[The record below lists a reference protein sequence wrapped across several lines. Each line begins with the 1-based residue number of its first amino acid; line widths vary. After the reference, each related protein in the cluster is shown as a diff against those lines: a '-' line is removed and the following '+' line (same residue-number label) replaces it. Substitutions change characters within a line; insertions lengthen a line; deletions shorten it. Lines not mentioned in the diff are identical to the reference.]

1 MIGLLE
7 KFRAALAKNR
17 RDSKLQVTDSPGNL
31 EDTGI
36 FREHKLTPR
45 FSVRDTALNKGWL
58 QTILITS
65 VGVTVFIA
73 GIRELRWLQPWELRV
88 YDQMLRSAAD
98 DSATRSRPRK
108 ASVRRILLVT
118 ITQAD
123 IEREKWPLSDATINQ
138 LLDKLE
144 SYQPRVI
151 GLNIYRDLPVE
162 PGFKKLANRLS
173 RQNNIIAVCGFSS
186 LENPEVPPPPTVSE
200 HRIGFNDLISD
211 EAGNIVRR
219 SLLFAHSDDKKC
231 KTNTSFAAL
240 LAINY
245 LQKQGIETSFPNQE
259 MQIGKTVFPTLK
271 SNSGSYEHLDA
282 AGYQIMLNYR
292 HLDYFANKVT
302 LTEVLNNQVNP
313 NFVKDRLVIIGT
325 TATSIDKGFYTPYS
339 ALPDQPPRMPS
350 VYIHAQIASQIM
362 SAVLDGQPLIW
373 YLPQWAEYLWIWGAS
388 LVGATVAWH
397 LRHPLALVIVGV
409 TTLSSLGGFCYVLFL
424 QAGWIPVI
432 PQALA
437 LVISGVSVMAYST
450 YKTQQ
455 KTKLIILEVEKQ
467 EEAIAQL
474 NVLLKETAI
483 QDKHPHTSATI
494 TPEKRTG
501 DLLLSG
507 RYKIIKVLASGGFG
521 CIYIAEDTQRP
532 GNPNCIVK
540 QLMPARRDPRFL
552 SVARRLFNTE
562 AEILEVLGEHHQ
574 IPKLLAYFED
584 NQEFYLVEQYI
595 PGHTLS
601 DELPPVT
608 RRVQKETFVIEML
621 KQVLEVLAFVHQHRV
636 IHRDIKPSNIIRSEI
651 DNRLV
656 LIDFGAVKL
665 MQSSSTE
672 ETELPTVA
680 IGTRGYAPPEQFAGH
695 PRLSSDIYALGM
707 IAIQALTGVPPQ
719 ELSPDP
725 ETGNVRWRQWA
736 KVSDELATILDKMVR
751 YHFSDRYQ
759 SAAAVLQDLK
769 QIAE

>member
-1 MIGLLE
+1 MIRLLE
-7 KFRAALAKNR
+7 KFRAALVKNR
-17 RDSKLQVTDSPGNL
+17 RDSNKLQVPDFPGNL
-31 EDTGI
+31 EETGV
-36 FREHKLTPR
+36 FREAS
-45 FSVRDTALNKGWL
+45 FRDTVPNKSWL
-58 QTILITS
+58 QTILIAS

-88 YDQMLRSAAD
+88 YDQMLRS
-98 DSATRSRPRK
+98 RPQK
-108 ASVRRILLVT
+108 ASVDAERLVVRHRRILLVT
-118 ITQAD
+118 ITEAD
-123 IEREKWPLSDATINQ
+123 IKRQKWPLSDATINQ

-144 SYQPRVI
+144 SYQPRII

-162 PGFKKLANRLS
+162 PGYKQLANRLS

-186 LENPEVPPPPTVSE
+186 LENPEIPPPPSISKQT
-200 HRIGFNDLISD
+200 IGFNDLITD
-211 EAGNIVRR
+211 ENDNIVRR
-219 SLLFAHSDDKKC
+219 SLLFAQSDDKKC
-231 KTNTSFAAL
+231 NPTVSFAAL

-245 LQKQGIETSFPNQE
+245 LQKQGIETSFPNQQ
-259 MQIGKTVFPTLK
+259 MQIGKTFFPTLK

-282 AGYQIMLNYR
+282 AGSQIMLNYR
-292 HLDYFANKVT
+292 HLDRLADKVT

-313 NFVKDRLVIIGT
+313 NLIKDRLVIIGT
-325 TATSIDKGFYTPYS
+325 TAISIEKGFYTPYS
-339 ALPDQPPRMPS
+339 VLPNQPSRMPS
-350 VYIHAQIASQIM
+350 VYIHAQIASQIL
-362 SAVLDGQPLIW
+362 SAVLDKEPLIW
-373 YLPQWAEYLWIWGAS
+373 YLPEWAEYVCIWFFS
-388 LVGATVAWH
+388 LVGAAIAWR
-397 LRHPLALVIVGV
+397 LRHPLGLVVVGV
-409 TTLSSLGGFCYVLFL
+409 TILSSSGGFCYLLFL
-424 QAGWIPVI
+424 QAGWMPVI

-437 LVISGVSVMAYST
+437 LVISGVSVMAYTT
-450 YKTQQ
+450 YQTQQ
-455 KTKLIILEVEKQ
+455 KSKLIILEVEKQ

-483 QDKHPHTSATI
+483 PDKHFHTSGTI
-494 TPEKRTG
+494 IPEKRTG

-507 RYKIIKVLASGGFG
+507 RYKIIKVLTSGGFG

-540 QLMPARRDPRFL
+540 QLMPARRDTRFME
-552 SVARRLFNTE
+552 VARRLFNTE

-601 DELPPVT
+601 EELPPVT
-608 RRVQKETFVIEML
+608 RRVQKEPFVREML
-621 KQVLEVLAFVHQHRV
+621 KEVLEILAFVHQHRV

-665 MQSSSTE
+665 MQPPSSE
-672 ETELPTVA
+672 ETELATVA

-719 ELSPDP
+719 ELPPDL

-759 SAAAVLQDLK
+759 SATAVLQDLK
-769 QIAE
+769 RIAE

>member
-1 MIGLLE
+1 MIRLLE
-7 KFRAALAKNR
+7 KFRTALVKNR
-17 RDSKLQVTDSPGNL
+17 QNSKLEETSSG
-31 EDTGI
+31 EAS
-36 FREHKLTPR
+36 LTPR
-45 FSVRDTALNKGWL
+45 CNIRDTAFNKGWL
-58 QTILITS
+58 PTILIAS

-73 GIRELRWLQPWELRV
+73 GIRDLRWLQPWELRV
-88 YDQMLRSAAD
+88 YDQMLRQIASGSA
-98 DSATRSRPRK
+98 SRSRPEK

-118 ITQAD
+118 ITEAD
-123 IEREKWPLSDATINQ
+123 IKRQKWPLSDATINQ

-144 SYQPRVI
+144 SYKPRII

-162 PGFKKLANRLS
+162 PGYKLLANHLS

-186 LENPEVPPPPTVSE
+186 PENPEIPPPPSLSE
-200 HRIGFNDLISD
+200 DKIGFSDFVPDENDH
-211 EAGNIVRR
+211 IVRR
-219 SLLFAHSDDKKC
+219 SLLFAQSDDKKC
-231 KTNTSFAAL
+231 HTNVSFAAL

-245 LQKQGIETSFPNQE
+245 LQKQGIKTSFTKE
-259 MQIGKTVFPTLK
+259 EIQIGKTLFPILK

-292 HLDYFANKVT
+292 HLHRLADKVT

-313 NFVKDRLVIIGT
+313 NLIKDRLVIIGT
-325 TATSIDKGFYTPYS
+325 TATSIDKDFYTPYS
-339 ALPDQPPRMPS
+339 ALPNQPSRMPP

-362 SAVLDGQPLIW
+362 SAVLDGEPLIW
-373 YLPQWAEYLWIWGAS
+373 YLPEWGEYVCIWCAS
-388 LVGATVAWH
+388 LVGAAVAWH
-397 LRHPLALVIVGV
+397 LRHPLGLVVVGV
-409 TTLSSLGGFCYVLFL
+409 IILSSLGGFCYLLFL
-424 QAGWIPVI
+424 QAGWMPVI

-437 LVISGVSVMAYST
+437 LVISGVSVMAYTT
-450 YKTQQ
+450 YQTQQ
-455 KTKLIILEVEKQ
+455 KSKLIILEVEKQ

-474 NVLLKETAI
+474 NVLLKETEI
-483 QDKHPHTSATI
+483 QDQHLHTSTTI
-494 TPEKRTG
+494 IPEKRTG

-507 RYKIIKVLASGGFG
+507 RYKIIKVLTSGGFG
-521 CIYIAEDTQRP
+521 RIYLAEDTQRP

-540 QLMPARRDPRFL
+540 QLMPARRDSRFME
-552 SVARRLFNTE
+552 VARRLFNTE

-574 IPKLLAYFED
+574 IPKLLAYFEE

-601 DELPPVT
+601 EELPPVI
-608 RRVQKETFVIEML
+608 RRVQKESFVIEML
-621 KQVLEVLAFVHQHRV
+621 KEVLDILAFVHQHRV
-636 IHRDIKPSNIIRSEI
+636 IHRDIKPSNLIRSKI

-665 MQSSSTE
+665 MQPPSSE
-672 ETELPTVA
+672 ETELATVA

-695 PRLSSDIYALGM
+695 PRLNSDIYALGM

-719 ELSPDP
+719 ELPPDL

-759 SAAAVLQDLK
+759 SANAVLEDLK
-769 QIAE
+769 RIGE

>member
-1 MIGLLE
+1 MIRLLE
-7 KFRAALAKNR
+7 KFRAALGKIR
-17 RDSKLQVTDSPGNL
+17 RSSKLQVTDSPINL
-31 EDTGI
+31 EETGI
-36 FREHKLTPR
+36 FREAS
-45 FSVRDTALNKGWL
+45 FRDTVPNKGWL
-58 QTILITS
+58 QTILIAS

-73 GIRELRWLQPWELRV
+73 GIRDLRWLQPWELRV
-88 YDQMLRSAAD
+88 YDQMLRS
-98 DSATRSRPRK
+98 RPEK
-108 ASVRRILLVT
+108 ASDRRILLVT
-118 ITQAD
+118 ITEAD
-123 IEREKWPLSDATINQ
+123 IKRVKWPLSDATINQ

-162 PGFKKLANRLS
+162 PGYKQFADRLS
-173 RQNNIIAVCGFSS
+173 RQNNIIATCGFST
-186 LENPEVPPPPTVSE
+186 LENPEIAPPPTVPE
-200 HRIGFNDLISD
+200 KRVGFNDLIAD
-211 EAGNIVRR
+211 ENDNIVRR

-231 KTNTSFAAL
+231 KTTTSFAAL

-245 LQKQGIETSFPNQE
+245 LQKQGIKTSFTNEQ
-259 MQIGKTVFPTLK
+259 MQIGKTLFPTLK

-292 HLDYFANKVT
+292 HPNHFANKVT
-302 LTEVLNNQVNP
+302 LTEVLNNQVNA

-325 TATSIDKGFYTPYS
+325 TAASIEKGFYTPYS
-339 ALPDQPPRMPS
+339 ALPNQPARMPS
-350 VYIHAQIASQIM
+350 VYIHAQIASQMM
-362 SAVLDGQPLIW
+362 SAVLDGEPLIW
-373 YLPQWAEYLWIWGAS
+373 YLPQWAEYVCIWCAS
-388 LVGATVAWH
+388 LVGAAVAWR

-409 TTLSSLGGFCYVLFL
+409 TILSSLGGFCYVLFL

-437 LVISGVSVMAYST
+437 LVISGVSVMAYTT
-450 YKTQQ
+450 YQTQQ

-483 QDKHPHTSATI
+483 QDKHINNSATFSL
-494 TPEKRTG
+494 PEKQTG

-540 QLMPARRDPRFL
+540 QLMPARRDARFL
-552 SVARRLFNTE
+552 EVARRLFNTE

-608 RRVQKETFVIEML
+608 RRVQKESFVIEML
-621 KQVLEVLAFVHQHRV
+621 KEVLEILAFVHHHRV

-665 MQSSSTE
+665 MQPPSTE
-672 ETELPTVA
+672 ETELATVA

-707 IAIQALTGVPPQ
+707 IAYSST
-719 ELSPDP
+719 
-725 ETGNVRWRQWA
+725 
-736 KVSDELATILDKMVR
+736 
-751 YHFSDRYQ
+751 
-759 SAAAVLQDLK
+759 
-769 QIAE
+769 

>member
-1 MIGLLE
+1 MIRFLE
-7 KFRAALAKNR
+7 KFRTALVKNR
-17 RDSKLQVTDSPGNL
+17 QNSKLEETSGEAWLIPL
-31 EDTGI
+31 
-36 FREHKLTPR
+36 
-45 FSVRDTALNKGWL
+45 FSVRDTAPNKGWL
-58 QTILITS
+58 PSILIAS

-73 GIRELRWLQPWELRV
+73 GIRNLRWLQPWELRV
-88 YDQMLRSAAD
+88 YDQMLRSAAGG
-98 DSATRSRPRK
+98 SATLSRPQK

-118 ITQAD
+118 ITEAD
-123 IEREKWPLSDATINQ
+123 IKRQKWPLSDATINQ

-144 SYQPRVI
+144 SYQPRII

-162 PGFKKLANRLS
+162 PGYKQLANRLS
-173 RQNNIIAVCGFSS
+173 HQNNIIAACAFRS
-186 LENPEVPPPPTVSE
+186 LENPEIPPPPSVPE
-200 HRIGFNDLISD
+200 KRVGFNDLISD
-211 EAGNIVRR
+211 ENDNIVRR
-219 SLLFAHSDDKKC
+219 SLLFAHSNDKKC
-231 KTNTSFAAL
+231 KTTTSFAAL

-245 LQKQGIETSFPNQE
+245 LQQGIETSFTKQDI
-259 MQIGKTVFPTLK
+259 QIGKTLFPILK

-292 HLDYFANKVT
+292 HLDRLADKVT

-313 NFVKDRLVIIGT
+313 NLIKDRLVIIGT
-325 TATSIDKGFYTPYS
+325 TAISIEKGFYTPYS
-339 ALPDQPPRMPS
+339 VLPNQPSRMPS
-350 VYIHAQIASQIM
+350 VYIHAQIASQIL
-362 SAVLDGQPLIW
+362 SAVLDKEPLIW
-373 YLPQWAEYLWIWGAS
+373 YLPQYSEYVWIWVAS
-388 LVGATVAWH
+388 VVGAAVAWH
-397 LRHPLALVIVGV
+397 LRHPLGLVVVGV
-409 TTLSSLGGFCYVLFL
+409 IILSSMFGFCYLVFL

-437 LVISGVSVMAYST
+437 LVISGVSMMVYTT
-450 YKTQQ
+450 YQTQQ
-455 KTKLIILEVEKQ
+455 KSKLIILEVEKQ

-483 QDKHPHTSATI
+483 QDKHLHTSATI
-494 TPEKRTG
+494 IPEKQTG

-507 RYKIIKVLASGGFG
+507 RYKIIKVLTSGGFG

-540 QLMPARRDPRFL
+540 KLMPARQDTRFME
-552 SVARRLFNTE
+552 VARRLFNTE
-562 AEILEVLGEHHQ
+562 AEILEVLGEHQQ

-584 NQEFYLVEQYI
+584 NQEFYLVEEYI

-601 DELPPVT
+601 EELPPVT
-608 RRVQKETFVIEML
+608 RRVQKEPFVIQML
-621 KQVLEVLAFVHQHRV
+621 KEVLEILAFVHQHRV

-665 MQSSSTE
+665 MQPPSSE
-672 ETELPTVA
+672 ETELATVA

-719 ELSPDP
+719 ELPPDL

-759 SAAAVLQDLK
+759 SANAVLQDLK
-769 QIAE
+769 RIAE

>member
-1 MIGLLE
+1 MIGFLE
-7 KFRAALAKNR
+7 KFRTALAKNR
-17 RDSKLQVTDSPGNL
+17 RDSKLEETSGDS
-31 EDTGI
+31 
-36 FREHKLTPR
+36 LTPL
-45 FSVRDTALNKGWL
+45 FSVRDTAPNKGWL
-58 QTILITS
+58 QTILIAS

-73 GIRELRWLQPWELRV
+73 GIRDLRWLQPWELRV
-88 YDQMLRSAAD
+88 YDQMLRS
-98 DSATRSRPRK
+98 RPQK
-108 ASVRRILLVT
+108 ASVDAERLVVRHRRILLVT
-118 ITQAD
+118 ITEAD
-123 IEREKWPLSDATINQ
+123 IKRQKWPLSDATINQ

-162 PGFKKLANRLS
+162 PGYKQLANRLS

-186 LENPEVPPPPTVSE
+186 LENPEIPPPPSVFE
-200 HRIGFNDLISD
+200 KRIGFNDLISD
-211 EAGNIVRR
+211 ENDNIVRR

-231 KTNTSFAAL
+231 QTTVSFAAL

-245 LQKQGIETSFPNQE
+245 LQKEGIETSFTKQE
-259 MQIGKTVFPTLK
+259 IKIGKTLFPILK

-292 HLDYFANKVT
+292 HLDRLADKVT

-313 NFVKDRLVIIGT
+313 NLIKDRLVIIGT
-325 TATSIDKGFYTPYS
+325 TAISIEKGFYTPYS
-339 ALPDQPPRMPS
+339 ALPNQSPRMPS

-362 SAVLDGQPLIW
+362 SAVLDKEPLIW
-373 YLPQWAEYLWIWGAS
+373 HLPQYSEYVCIWVAS
-388 LVGATVAWH
+388 VVGAAVAWR
-397 LRHPLALVIVGV
+397 LRHPLGLVVVVIIL
-409 TTLSSLGGFCYVLFL
+409 TSMFGFCYLVFL

-437 LVISGVSVMAYST
+437 LVMSGVSVMVYTT
-450 YKTQQ
+450 YQTQH
-455 KTKLIILEVEKQ
+455 KSKLIILEVEKQ

-474 NVLLKETAI
+474 NMLLKETAI
-483 QDKHPHTSATI
+483 QDKHLHTSRTI
-494 TPEKRTG
+494 LPEKQTG

-507 RYKIIKVLASGGFG
+507 RYKIIKVLTSGGFG

-540 QLMPARRDPRFL
+540 KLMPARRDTRFME
-552 SVARRLFNTE
+552 VARRLFNTE

-574 IPKLLAYFED
+574 IPKLLAYFEE
-584 NQEFYLVEQYI
+584 NKEFYLVEEYI

-601 DELPPVT
+601 EELPPVK
-608 RRVQKETFVIEML
+608 RGVQKEPFVREML
-621 KQVLEVLAFVHQHRV
+621 KEVLEILAFVHQHRV

-665 MQSSSTE
+665 MQPPSSE
-672 ETELPTVA
+672 ETELATVA

-719 ELSPDP
+719 ELSPDL

-751 YHFSDRYQ
+751 YNFSDRYQ
-759 SAAAVLQDLK
+759 SANAVLQDLK
-769 QIAE
+769 QIGE

>member
-1 MIGLLE
+1 MIRLLE
-7 KFRAALAKNR
+7 KFRTALVKNR
-17 RDSKLQVTDSPGNL
+17 QNSKLEETSSG
-31 EDTGI
+31 EAS
-36 FREHKLTPR
+36 LTPQYNI
-45 FSVRDTALNKGWL
+45 RDTAPNKGWL
-58 QTILITS
+58 QTILIAS

-88 YDQMLRSAAD
+88 YDQMLRS
-98 DSATRSRPRK
+98 RPQK
-108 ASVRRILLVT
+108 ASVDAKRLVVRHRRILLVT
-118 ITQAD
+118 ITEAD
-123 IEREKWPLSDATINQ
+123 IKRVKWPLSDATINQ

-144 SYQPRVI
+144 SYQPRII

-162 PGFKKLANRLS
+162 PGYKQFANRLS

-186 LENPEVPPPPTVSE
+186 LENPEIPPPPSVPE
-200 HRIGFNDLISD
+200 DRIGFNDLISD
-211 EAGNIVRR
+211 ENDHIVRR

-231 KTNTSFAAL
+231 KKTTSFAAL
-240 LAINY
+240 LAIKY
-245 LQKQGIETSFPNQE
+245 LKKQGIETSFPKQE
-259 MQIGKTVFPTLK
+259 IKIGKTFFPTLK

-282 AGYQIMLNYR
+282 AGSQIMLNYR
-292 HLDYFANKVT
+292 HLDRLADKVT
-302 LTEVLNNQVNP
+302 LTQVLNNQVNL
-313 NFVKDRLVIIGT
+313 NLIKDRLVIIGT
-325 TATSIDKGFYTPYS
+325 TTTSIDKGFYTPYS
-339 ALPDQPPRMPS
+339 VLPNQSPRMPS

-373 YLPQWAEYLWIWGAS
+373 YLPQWAEYVCIWCAS
-388 LVGATVAWH
+388 LVGAAVAWH

-437 LVISGVSVMAYST
+437 LVISGVSVMGYTT
-450 YKTQQ
+450 YQAQQ

-483 QDKHPHTSATI
+483 QDKHHHTSTTI
-494 TPEKRTG
+494 IPEKQTG

-507 RYKIIKVLASGGFG
+507 RYKIIKIITSGGFG

-552 SVARRLFNTE
+552 EVARRLFNTE

-574 IPKLLAYFED
+574 IPKLLAYFEE

-601 DELPPVT
+601 EELRPVK
-608 RRVQKETFVIEML
+608 RSVQKDIFVIEML
-621 KQVLEVLAFVHQHRV
+621 KEVLEILAFVHQHRV
-636 IHRDIKPSNIIRSEI
+636 IHRDIKPSNIIRSKI

-665 MQSSSTE
+665 MQPPSTE
-672 ETELPTVA
+672 ETELTTVA

-719 ELSPDP
+719 QLPADS

-759 SAAAVLQDLK
+759 SANAVLQDLK
-769 QIAE
+769 RIAE